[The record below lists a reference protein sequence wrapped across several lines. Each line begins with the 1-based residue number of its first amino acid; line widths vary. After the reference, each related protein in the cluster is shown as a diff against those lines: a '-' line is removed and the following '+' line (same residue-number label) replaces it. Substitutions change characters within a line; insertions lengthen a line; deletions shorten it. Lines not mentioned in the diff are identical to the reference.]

1 MRSYGWDRAQTMEY
15 QVRPGCP
22 SLAPLQTHPH
32 NGPAARSRNCK
43 RLHTV
48 QAGALGGRV
57 RRRQERGC
65 VSSLSLSL
73 SLNQEFVL
81 GLVGLTVSPQSPPW
95 APRETPENP
104 PPQTPNGYYLF
115 CVLHFL
121 SSERVNAILC
131 ETQLLVPASASP
143 GAFGQL
149 GKGPDCP

>member
-65 VSSLSLSL
+65 VSSLSLSVFKPRICSGVGWTHCEPPKP
-73 SLNQEFVL
+73 SLGTQRDH
-81 GLVGLTVSPQSPPW
+81 
-95 APRETPENP
+95 REP